1 MPSTQ
6 TKLKYLKL
14 SRPVHDLLIENEI
27 KLQTNCSIDILSE
40 SSNNLTTLFFFTRTV
55 VSDVWTRA
63 DHATAHHRWPGFH
76 RMSAASPNAGRSS
89 GPGTWGHHCPAWGL
103 RGVPARVCQA
113 VAAVWSQP
121 QRNQWRRPGAPAH
134 VHGARF
140 TWVSACSVQ

>member
-1 MPSTQ
+1 MPCTQ
-6 TKLKYLKL
+6 TQLKYLKL
-14 SRPVHDLLIENEI
+14 SRPVHDFLIENEI
-27 KLQTNCSIDILSE
+27 KLQTNCIIDILSE
-40 SSNNLTTLFFFTRTV
+40 SSNNLTTLFFFSGLWSLTYEQELT
-55 VSDVWTRA
+55 TPL
-63 DHATAHHRWPGFH
+63 HIT
-76 RMSAASPNAGRSS
+76 AGRGFTECLRHSAGGSS

-134 VHGARF
+134 VHWARF